1 MRMESDEIKLIT
13 LVARLYYYEGKTQDE
28 ISQALNLSRT
38 KISRMLKQSR
48 DLGLVT
54 IRINLNPVE
63 LSELEQELRRRFG
76 IQRALIAIDHDDVD
90 LQRTAVAQLVADHM
104 TEIIADDMVVAV
116 GMGRNLGAVADLLD
130 RSKNRTC
137 TFVSAIGGT
146 NRIGHTFNSDHIC
159 RRLAS
164 RFGGQSETLYAPG
177 YVHDAELHRLLVL
190 NTIVQQTLTRAR
202 KADVALIGIG
212 DCSENSYM
220 AGIGWYSSVEIAQA
234 RLAGAVADVSGYDFL
249 DSFGR
254 PVAQELCNRVIGLS
268 HADYA
273 RIPNVVAI
281 ASEPNKTLSLLA
293 SLRSGIIRTLATS
306 ARNVRAILTIDEA
319 SRQDM
324 EAINK
329 TG

>member
-1 MRMESDEIKLIT
+1 MRIETDEIKLIT

-28 ISQALNLSRT
+28 ISRALSLSRT

-76 IQRALIAIDHDDVD
+76 VQRALIAIDHDDQD
-90 LQRTAVAQLVADHM
+90 LQRKAVAQLVADHM
-104 TEIIADDMVVAV
+104 AEILSDDMVVAV
-116 GMGRNLGAVADLLD
+116 GMGRNLGSVADLLD
-130 RSKNRTC
+130 GATHRSC

-146 NRIGHTFNSDHIC
+146 NRVGHTFNSDQVC
-159 RRLAS
+159 RRLAA
-164 RFGGQSETLYAPG
+164 RFGGRSETLYAPG
-177 YVHDAELHRLLVL
+177 YVHDPELHRLLMANV
-190 NTIVQQTLTRAR
+190 IVQQTLTRAR

-249 DSFGR
+249 DTYGR
-254 PVAQELCNRVIGLS
+254 PVARELSRRIIGLS

-273 RIPNVVAI
+273 RIPNVLAI
-281 ASEPNKTLSLLA
+281 ASEQNKTLSLLA
-293 SLRSGIIRTLATS
+293 SLRSGIIGTLATS
-306 ARNVRAILTIDEA
+306 ARNIKAILTIDDA
-319 SRQDM
+319 SRHEM
-324 EAINK
+324 EEIRR